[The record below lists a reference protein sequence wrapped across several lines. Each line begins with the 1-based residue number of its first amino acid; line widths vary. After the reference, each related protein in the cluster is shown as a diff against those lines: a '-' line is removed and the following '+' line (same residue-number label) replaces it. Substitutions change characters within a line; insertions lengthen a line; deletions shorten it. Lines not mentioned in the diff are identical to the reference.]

1 MIIACFCLQ
10 FVINFSLNKLR
21 YLKRRQKK
29 FDIRR
34 CNMVRDRR
42 FAKYVCYFV
51 TMTMLLMSL
60 PVQTVQAAMVKTET
74 MLTLS
79 TATNVRENL
88 NQFLKRE
95 DVKAIMMAQGISPVE
110 ATARVDSLSDAEIM
124 QISDKMDQLP
134 AGGSTF
140 GVIIGAAV
148 IIFIVLLITDIL
160 GFTDVFTFVKHPSSK

>member
-1 MIIACFCLQ
+1 
-10 FVINFSLNKLR
+10 
-21 YLKRRQKK
+21 
-29 FDIRR
+29 
-34 CNMVRDRR
+34 MVRDRR

-79 TATNVRENL
+79 TAKNVRENL

-160 GFTDVFTFVKHPSSK
+160 GFTDVFTFVKHPSSR

>member
-1 MIIACFCLQ
+1 MFG
-10 FVINFSLNKLR
+10 
-21 YLKRRQKK
+21 
-29 FDIRR
+29 
-34 CNMVRDRR
+34 DRR

-51 TMTMLLMSL
+51 MMTMLLMSM
-60 PVQTVQAAMVKTET
+60 PVQTVQAAMVRTET

-79 TATNVRENL
+79 TAKNVRENL

-124 QISDKMDQLP
+124 QIADKMDQLP

-140 GVIIGAAV
+140 GVIMGTAV

-160 GFTDVFTFVKHPSSK
+160 GYTDIFTFVKHPSSK

>member
-1 MIIACFCLQ
+1 MFG
-10 FVINFSLNKLR
+10 
-21 YLKRRQKK
+21 
-29 FDIRR
+29 
-34 CNMVRDRR
+34 DRR

-60 PVQTVQAAMVKTET
+60 PVQTLQAAMVKTET
-74 MLTLS
+74 VLTLS
-79 TATNVRENL
+79 TAKNVRENL

-95 DVKAIMMAQGISPVE
+95 DVKAIMMAQGISPME

-124 QISDKMDQLP
+124 QIADKMDQLP

-160 GFTDVFTFVKHPSSK
+160 GFTDIFAFVKHPSRR